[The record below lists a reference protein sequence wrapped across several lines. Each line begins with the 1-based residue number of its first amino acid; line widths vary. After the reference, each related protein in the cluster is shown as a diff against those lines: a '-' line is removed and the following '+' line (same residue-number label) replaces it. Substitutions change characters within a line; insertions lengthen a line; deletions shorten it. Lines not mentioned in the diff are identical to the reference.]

1 MIRTIYTWFLIFLL
15 VLFIYFASLT
25 FFSIEVRAED
35 NGYLQKSPIDSR
47 KEVIHSADGNDSK
60 GYLQQST
67 IDPRKTV
74 QYDKKGNVKGT
85 WQKSDVDPR
94 KRIYTP
100 KKK

>member
-25 FFSIEVRAED
+25 FHNIEIRAED

-47 KEVIHSADGNDSK
+47 KEVIHSADGDSK
-60 GYLQQST
+60 GYLQQSP

-74 QYDKKGNVKGT
+74 QYDKDGNVEGT
-85 WQKSDVDPR
+85 WQKSYIDPR